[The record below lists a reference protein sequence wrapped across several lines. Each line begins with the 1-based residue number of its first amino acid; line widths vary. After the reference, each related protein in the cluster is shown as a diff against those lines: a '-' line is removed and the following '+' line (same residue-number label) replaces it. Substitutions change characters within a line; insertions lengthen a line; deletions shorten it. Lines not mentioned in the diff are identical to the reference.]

1 MVTKVSL
8 HHDSNKSSKGRQ
20 EESAGGGKSP
30 SESAVS
36 TSSGDSKSSESA
48 ISHSGLL
55 PSKKEVLSQSLGRKS
70 PDMRTEKTAA
80 PILSRPRPSATP
92 QGSTID
98 PLTLSLVPFPCSSAS
113 GSKVGVKSTS
123 PIVGDNQASAT
134 PTSEGTVPVSA
145 LQLAMMNNSS
155 ESESGSH
162 DLMSFSIGPMMMG
175 NVPAKTQGGYQL
187 ESHLTQFGASS
198 NTSENGDLIEFSLTP
213 SHLSKLQNAPSNL
226 QAAGSGLTTVSG
238 SGSNLS
244 NLYHKPLFNSPSC
257 PASMASPS
265 APGKSHSPL
274 FPPQSHSHTP
284 LPLQTH
290 SNTSTAQP
298 LKSQTYAGNLHT
310 LDPKTQLRP
319 NWEHFSEQSSKPIGG
334 APQKLL
340 PSSLSTPPTAAK
352 TSNHSNRGR
361 RKEDIGKEWTVV
373 TKVDLGS
380 AGTAEMSPALLQL
393 KRVASQPGFED
404 VGGAR
409 LVGVSDSANNEE
421 YEISSV
427 AIAEGDSII
436 KGSNRRFSPLPPTPD
451 MESAPPNNQGGKR
464 VNPSGKS
471 TLLDDLEYAFPHAD
485 KMFSN
490 SPNSARQPGTHV
502 RSDQKNI
509 DYAELD
515 LSQLNSKGMGGAN
528 HKMGV
533 SKT

>member
-8 HHDSNKSSKGRQ
+8 HHDSNKSSKERK
-20 EESAGGGKSP
+20 EESAGGGKSS

-48 ISHSGLL
+48 HSGLL
-55 PSKKEVLSQSLGRKS
+55 PSKKEEVLSQSLGRKS

-80 PILSRPRPSATP
+80 PILSRPHPSATP
-92 QGSTID
+92 QGGTID

-113 GSKVGVKSTS
+113 GSKVGIKSTL

-134 PTSEGTVPVSA
+134 PTSEGTVPISA

-187 ESHLTQFGASS
+187 ESHPTQFGASS

-290 SNTSTAQP
+290 SNTSMAQP
-298 LKSQTYAGNLHT
+298 LAFQKSQTYA
-310 LDPKTQLRP
+310 
-319 NWEHFSEQSSKPIGG
+319 
-334 APQKLL
+334 
-340 PSSLSTPPTAAK
+340 
-352 TSNHSNRGR
+352 
-361 RKEDIGKEWTVV
+361 
-373 TKVDLGS
+373 
-380 AGTAEMSPALLQL
+380 AG
-393 KRVASQPGFED
+393 
-404 VGGAR
+404 
-409 LVGVSDSANNEE
+409 
-421 YEISSV
+421 
-427 AIAEGDSII
+427 
-436 KGSNRRFSPLPPTPD
+436 
-451 MESAPPNNQGGKR
+451 
-464 VNPSGKS
+464 
-471 TLLDDLEYAFPHAD
+471 
-485 KMFSN
+485 
-490 SPNSARQPGTHV
+490 
-502 RSDQKNI
+502 
-509 DYAELD
+509 
-515 LSQLNSKGMGGAN
+515 
-528 HKMGV
+528 
-533 SKT
+533 